1 MITKAQ
7 VKHIRS
13 LDDKKNR
20 IAFGEFVVEGDKMVR
35 ELLGSHLTTIHVYAL
50 KEWVLANKQIL
61 RNTEYTIIEPFE
73 LQKMSMQ
80 QHPNQV
86 LALSGLPIWPHEPE
100 EGICL
105 VLTGIQDPG
114 NLGSIIRIADWFG
127 VSRIYCSH
135 DTVDFLNPK
144 VVQSS
149 MGSVFRVPVV
159 YTTIEELLAN
169 TNWPVYGTALGGE
182 PLTSVAKISKGY
194 VVIGN
199 ESKGVPPEILKFC
212 TQQVQIPGKG
222 KAESLNAAVATG
234 IVCFA
239 LLS

>member
-7 VKHIRS
+7 VKHIQS

-20 IAFGEFVVEGDKMVR
+20 IAFGEFIVEGDKMVR
-35 ELLGSHLTTIHVYAL
+35 ELLSSNLTIHHVFAL
-50 KEWVLANKQIL
+50 EEWVLANRQL
-61 RNTEYTIIEPFE
+61 LQNTEYSIVEPFE
-73 LQKMSMQ
+73 LQKISMQ

-86 LALSGLPIWPHEPE
+86 LALSGLPIWTNESE
-100 EGICL
+100 EGVCL
-105 VLTGIQDPG
+105 VLTAIQDPG

-144 VVQSS
+144 VVQAS

-159 YTTIEELLAN
+159 YTSIEELLAK
-169 TNWPVYGTALGGE
+169 TTWPIIGTALGGVS
-182 PLTSVAKISKGY
+182 LASVEKISKGY

-199 ESKGVPPEILKFC
+199 ESKGVPHEILKFC

-222 KAESLNAAVATG
+222 EAESLNAAVATG